1 MITVVVTFSV
11 PADINTKLLEEKFL
25 ETAPTYLESPGLIR
39 KNYIYDKTT
48 SEAGGC
54 YTFQDLASAKEWF
67 DEERIAWIT
76 ERYSPPSL
84 RYFETPV
91 IVDKVAGRV
100 DNPGW

>member
-1 MITVVVTFSV
+1 MKTGASFCLFVTDRKSLPYRVNIVPGSHNTNSGKIVHIT
-11 PADINTKLLEEKFL
+11 NTATCAMMKGIL
-25 ETAPTYLESPGLIR
+25 
-39 KNYIYDKTT
+39 
-48 SEAGGC
+48 
-54 YTFQDLASAKEWF
+54 DLASAKAWF